1 MKTAMINRVMPR
13 VKQLPVKEIIDQLVQ
28 ADNGANASQLFVQ
41 LAEHA
46 ATSTLVLSARTD
58 DQAMITLHEDFCLQL
73 TVLIKEKLNTSSL
86 LGCPA
91 VLMRLDAGKLVPLH
105 GMIAGFQ
112 ASRTSSDPDA
122 LDIVLASPLHL
133 LKKQR
138 HNRVFVDRSALDIA
152 AQLLR
157 DALGHLCDI
166 HLLADQSAPV
176 AMITQY
182 QETDY
187 DFIRRILARHGM
199 FIHLSQAEERT
210 ALYLVNRL
218 SDVPE
223 AKRIV
228 HLPYMTNSGAA
239 KNKDHISHIQQ
250 HYALAPS
257 AVSLKD
263 YNPDTGFDLSI
274 AGRSKTGGSAG
285 DTEHWGL
292 NYTTPDEGEQL
303 ARRLAAYHYWQ
314 SQLLELVT
322 SNAGLLPGHLINI
335 TGHAKHNG
343 SYRVI
348 KLAFAADQSSLNNS
362 GATGKEFQ
370 CRAWVLPLEV
380 DYVPYCPQRTSLPLA
395 LSARIT
401 QEVDDQG
408 CYRLRYP
415 FDDRSEE
422 DGYSSPPT
430 RSLQAFGGNRHGMHF
445 PLAES
450 SEVVVSGLNGD
461 LDRPVI
467 LGAVFNHDA
476 PDLIN
481 RDNARTNLIYT
492 RGGQTLRMEDKPDHE
507 HIQLATPEDKNR
519 LLLDATRDNHK
530 IELASEEGDVEIL
543 AGKNLL
549 LQSGSSL
556 FTTVGEDQQIEIGGS
571 ETLLTEEGDIQLNA
585 GQDLMLDAA
594 QNIQWRAEEGDINI
608 STGAD
613 LLMESEGQRFDVINE
628 GDYSLAVEQGS
639 YLAEVDQDIGMTSAS
654 GNILLETSGGTLQ
667 ISSEGDLLLE
677 GGNIELTA
685 DSILVAGS
693 ELANN

>member
-1 MKTAMINRVMPR
+1 MNSSIGSENNSKFFV
-13 VKQLPVKEIIDQLVQ
+13 EIGQHS
-28 ADNGANASQLFVQ
+28 AN
-41 LAEHA
+41 
-46 ATSTLVLSARTD
+46 STLVLSVQTD
-58 DQAMITLHEDFCLQL
+58 EKDLITLHEDFCLHL
-73 TVLIKEKLNTSSL
+73 TLLIKERLDTANL
-86 LGCPA
+86 LGSPA
-91 VLMRLDAGKLVPLH
+91 VLRRVDAGKLVPLY
-105 GMIAGFQ
+105 GVIVGFQ
-112 ASRTSSDPDA
+112 ASRTSTDPAA
-122 LDIVLASPLHL
+122 LDVILASPLHL

-138 HNRVFVDRSALDIA
+138 HNRVFVDRSALSIA
-152 AQLLR
+152 AQLLN
-157 DALGHLCDI
+157 DSLGHLCDI
-166 HLLADQSAPV
+166 QVEAKKSASV

-187 DFIRRILARHGM
+187 DFIRRILAKQGV
-199 FIHLSQAEERT
+199 FIHLSQNKERT
-210 ALYLVNRL
+210 SLYLVNHL

-223 AKRIV
+223 AKHIF
-228 HLPYMTNSGAA
+228 HLPYMTNSGAV
-239 KNKDHISHIQQ
+239 KNKDHISHIER
-250 HYALAPS
+250 HYSLAPS
-257 AVSLKD
+257 ALRLKD
-263 YNPDTGFDLSI
+263 YNPDTGYDLNINEHSE
-274 AGRSKTGGSAG
+274 TGGTAG
-285 DTEHWGL
+285 VTEYWGL
-292 NYTTPDEGEQL
+292 NYATPDEGEEL

-314 SQLLELVT
+314 NQLLELVT
-322 SNAGLLPGHLINI
+322 SSPGLLPGHLIKI
-335 TGHAKHNG
+335 TGHTQHNG

-348 KLAFAADQSSLNNS
+348 KLAFTADQSSLANTGGNS
-362 GATGKEFQ
+362 KEFQ
-370 CRAWVLPLEV
+370 CRAWVLPV
-380 DYVPYCPQRTSLPLA
+380 AVNYVPFCPPRNNLPLA
-395 LSARIT
+395 LSARVAK
-401 QEVDDQG
+401 EVDEQG

-415 FDDRSEE
+415 FDDRPKD
-422 DGYSSPPT
+422 DGYSSSPT
-430 RSLQAFGGNRHGMHF
+430 RSLQAFGGSNHGMHF

-467 LGAVFNHDA
+467 LGALFNHDA

-507 HIQLATPEDKNR
+507 HILLATPEDKNR

-543 AGKNLL
+543 AEKNLL

-613 LLMESEGQRFDVINE
+613 LLMESAGQRFDVINE